1 MVTCITTIPLRPA
14 YKKNR
19 HAAWGGVKKTTN
31 GSLSIFQ
38 GPIMT
43 LLFDVLFSKSL
54 IRSVAIG
61 AIALM
66 LAVSPVTAGTLE
78 KSQLASLTTD
88 TGSDVGDVAKARGKV
103 GAIYSGALRQ
113 LSLGSDVLFHDR
125 ILTGDDSRAEIT
137 FTDET
142 QLFLGDNSELI
153 IDEMIFEP
161 GVKSSA
167 TMTLAAGVFRMISG
181 QVNKVDG
188 GSLTLYTPVATI
200 GIRGTDFWGLQE
212 EDKLTMVLID
222 NGKLDISSGNE
233 TVTLDTP
240 LTGVVI
246 ERGVAGIQTIT
257 ITPEQL
263 AEAAKTI
270 AW

>member
-1 MVTCITTIPLRPA
+1 MMTVSFDTLIPKP
-14 YKKNR
+14 
-19 HAAWGGVKKTTN
+19 
-31 GSLSIFQ
+31 F
-38 GPIMT
+38 
-43 LLFDVLFSKSL
+43 

-61 AIALM
+61 VAALA
-66 LAVSPVTAGTLE
+66 LAVTPATAGSLE
-78 KSQLASLTTD
+78 KSQLASLTTEA
-88 TGSDVGDVAKARGKV
+88 GSDVGDVAKARGNV

-125 ILTGDDSRAEIT
+125 ILTGDNSRAEIT
-137 FTDET
+137 FKDET

-153 IDEMIFEP
+153 IDEMVFEP
-161 GVKSSA
+161 GVESSA

-181 QVNKVDG
+181 KVNKVDG
-188 GSLTLYTPVATI
+188 GSLTLHTPVATI

-222 NGKLDISSGNE
+222 NGKLYISSDNE

-270 AW
+270 TW